1 MYSNVFFVRL
11 QRDGLVDK
19 NAWWKER
26 WPKFRSQYS
35 CKKNTALYVPL
46 SLVLEAE
53 TGGSLDLLYDSPTPG
68 SVRNPWGNKMD
79 RARHSISSSRLSIP
93 TRNYMH
99 SERTHTLITYTHT
112 QIHMQTICYRLYFFK
127 YSPGSNG
134 SFNIKAGRC
143 EIIFL
148 SKTNMENKFIIMPLK
163 YQHCI
168 FSVIS
173 QKYTRLLVH
182 Q

>member
-1 MYSNVFFVRL
+1 MYSKVFFVRL

-35 CKKNTALYVPL
+35 CKKPLLCTYLCPWCWKLRREALWTCMTVQLRVQWETLEGIRWIEQDTQYRPL
-46 SLVLEAE
+46 
-53 TGGSLDLLYDSPTPG
+53 DSSFPH
-68 SVRNPWGNKMD
+68 
-79 RARHSISSSRLSIP
+79 A
-93 TRNYMH
+93 
-99 SERTHTLITYTHT
+99 ITYTQNAHT
-112 QIHMQTICYRLYFFK
+112 HSLHILTHK
-127 YSPGSNG
+127 YTCKLFATDYISLNIAQAAMVHSI
-134 SFNIKAGRC
+134 IKAGRY

-148 SKTNMENKFIIMPLK
+148 SKTNTENKFIIMPLK

-173 QKYTRLLVH
+173 QKYTKLLVH